1 MDPKKTAVLLSRKLT
16 LYTVV
21 LVPPGG
27 KLKNFHLFYHFSA
40 SRGIKSK
47 TVQAA
52 EIRIKFCIFSG
63 QIHVSPCPEHK
74 LSILRHQMKMAVF
87 FGSIWARLA
96 PWCHPLLNSSLFPFE
111 THYFHAAP
119 VFTLCERDHAENMM
133 PENASNAVITR

>member
-27 KLKNFHLFYHFSA
+27 KFKNFHLFSHFSA

-74 LSILRHQMKMAVF
+74 LSILRHQMKIAVF
-87 FGSIWARLA
+87 FGSFWARLGKILILA
-96 PWCHPLLNSSLFPFE
+96 
-111 THYFHAAP
+111 
-119 VFTLCERDHAENMM
+119 RDQECRGEQDQTALKCQ
-133 PENASNAVITR
+133 ILI

>member
-1 MDPKKTAVLLSRKLT
+1 MDVKKTAVLLSRKLT

-27 KLKNFHLFYHFSA
+27 KFKNFHLFSHFSA

-96 PWCHPLLNSSLFPFE
+96 FDIFIHFTTLF
-111 THYFHAAP
+111 
-119 VFTLCERDHAENMM
+119 VKICR
-133 PENASNAVITR
+133 VITHTLKYYLQ

>member
-27 KLKNFHLFYHFSA
+27 KFKNFHLFSHFSA

-96 PWCHPLLNSSLFPFE
+96 CHHITQSCHIFCGHHASL
-111 THYFHAAP
+111 A
-119 VFTLCERDHAENMM
+119 TLG
-133 PENASNAVITR
+133 